1 MSKHANRSRMDWVF
15 YSNSIKSVKHFTKD
29 KEGGVGGGCQGM
41 GAPVKYRPNE
51 LLPVQK
57 GAREIIYKVVYE

>member
-1 MSKHANRSRMDWVF
+1 MFKHANRSRMDCVF

-29 KEGGVGGGCQGM
+29 RRRGGGGGCQGM

-57 GAREIIYKVVYE
+57 GVRERI